1 MKLNESIFREYDIRG
16 IAGKDLNSDIFESIG
31 KAAGTHLKTTSI
43 VVARDNRLSSSE
55 YRDALV
61 KGLVSTGKKV
71 IDVGVAPAPVLY
83 YALRHFKVPSGMVIT
98 ASHNPGEY
106 NGAKILRDYHCI
118 FGKEIKKIFEI
129 IELGKFTKGKG
140 DVAEKDAVKAYCNMI
155 KEKVKLKRKLKVVV
169 DAGNGTAGAIAPQ
182 LLRELGCDV
191 TELYCDSDGSYPNHL
206 PDPTQPQYYKK
217 MAHMLKSG
225 KFDLG
230 IAYDG
235 DADRLGVID
244 NQGEMIYGDQ
254 MMILFSREVLEKHP
268 GAKICVEVK
277 CSQGLVEDIEAH
289 GGVPIMC
296 ATGHSL
302 IEAKMIEE
310 DALLT
315 GEMSGHM
322 FFRDEYFGF
331 DDAIYASCRLLR
343 ILSNTDQNIHEIL
356 ATAPKYYSTPEIRA
370 ECPDNEKFG
379 VVKEIV
385 KYFKQK
391 YKVIDV
397 DGARVLFEGGWGLVR
412 ASNTQPVIVVR
423 CEAKTKPGLEKIKK
437 IIGDKLREYPS
448 VKINL

>member
-1 MKLNESIFREYDIRG
+1 MKLNASIFREYDIRG
-16 IAGKDLNSDIFESIG
+16 IVGKDLNSNIFENIG
-31 KAAGTHLKTTSI
+31 KAAGTHLKTTSV
-43 VVARDNRLSSSE
+43 VVARDNRLSSPE

-71 IDVGVAPAPVLY
+71 IDVGVVPAPVLY

-98 ASHNPGEY
+98 ASHNPSEY

-129 IELGKFTKGKG
+129 IEAGKFTRGKG
-140 DVAEKDAVKAYCNMI
+140 DVAEMDTVKAYCSMI
-155 KEKVKLKRKLKVVV
+155 REKVKLKRKLKVVV
-169 DAGNGTAGAIAPQ
+169 DAGNGTAGAIAPGI
-182 LLRELGCDV
+182 LRELGCDV
-191 TELYCDSDGSYPNHL
+191 TELYCNSDGSYPNHL
-206 PDPTQPQYYKK
+206 PDPTQPQYYTK
-217 MAHMLKSG
+217 MAQLLKSG

-235 DADRLGVID
+235 DADRLGVVD
-244 NQGEMIYGDQ
+244 DRGEMIYGDQ

-343 ILSNTDQNIHEIL
+343 ILSNTDQKIHEIL
-356 ATAPKYYSTPEIRA
+356 ATAPKYYATPEIRA
-370 ECPDNEKFG
+370 DCPDNEKFG

-385 KYFKQK
+385 RYFKGK
-391 YKVIDV
+391 YKVIEI
-397 DGARVLFEGGWGLVR
+397 DGARVLFEDGWGLVR

-423 CEAKTKPGLEKIKK
+423 CEAKTKQGLEKIKK

-448 VKINL
+448 VKLDL